1 MTLNS
6 STNPGILG
14 GGIVWVKWVIGT
26 AIFDTIDERN
36 IFISTI
42 IYYNNLYPWCM
53 LVAIYIYIHHH
64 INTIIIY
71 IHCYLYPFWK
81 KTVVILRTAQTIRK
95 KNAISPAP
103 FAICTVTNRPG
114 GNKNLQTL
122 QVRFWRGTKTA
133 PWERHWLALPRI
145 GKKTLAKNPRVLI
158 NSDQLFC
165 DRKHDRISPTGGLVR
180 GIPENFRET

>member
-53 LVAIYIYIHHH
+53 LVAIYIHHN
-64 INTIIIY
+64 INIIIIY
-71 IHCYLYPFWK
+71 IYTLLFVSLLEKNCCHPKNCPNNPK
-81 KTVVILRTAQTIRK
+81 KKRHISGSICHLHRHQQTRRQQKPANLAGAILKR
-95 KNAISPAP
+95 
-103 FAICTVTNRPG
+103 
-114 GNKNLQTL
+114 NKNGS
-122 QVRFWRGTKTA
+122 VR
-133 PWERHWLALPRI
+133 EALVGI
-145 GKKTLAKNPRVLI
+145 AKNWQKDACQKPKG
-158 NSDQLFC
+158 SDQFWSTFL
-165 DRKHDRISPTGGLVR
+165 RPKTRP
-180 GIPENFRET
+180 NFPKR